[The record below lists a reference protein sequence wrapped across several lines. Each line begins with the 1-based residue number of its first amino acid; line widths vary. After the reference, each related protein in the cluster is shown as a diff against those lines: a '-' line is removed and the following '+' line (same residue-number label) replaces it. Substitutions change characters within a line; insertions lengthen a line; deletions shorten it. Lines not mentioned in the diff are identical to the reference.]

1 MTQVKV
7 RSTIIIDGKLNPNI
21 VGQSVA
27 KLGELCGLK
36 LPVWA
41 RVIIGEV
48 SVIGKEEPLSEE
60 KLCPILGMY
69 RAPDFNAAVGM
80 ADRLIRFAGPGHTSV
95 LYTNP
100 LNKAH
105 IDHFGRVIQTVR
117 ILINTPAAQVRCTS

>member
-1 MTQVKV
+1 M
-7 RSTIIIDGKLNPNI
+7 
-21 VGQSVA
+21 
-27 KLGELCGLK
+27 
-36 LPVWA
+36 
-41 RVIIGEV
+41 IIGEV

-69 RAPDFNAAVGM
+69 RASDFNKAVDM

-105 IDHFGRVIQTVR
+105 IDHYGRVIQTVR
-117 ILINTPAAQVRCTS
+117 ILINTPAAQVRGGVVSGDGECDSMNLRETDLHRGPLQGVE